1 MSDQVFW
8 ILEADINAGQFE
20 NLRVLIREM
29 VDGTQRDE
37 PGALAY
43 EWLIADDNQSLH
55 LYERYTDS
63 DAVMV
68 HQGNFAQKYA
78 ERFRMY
84 LTVTK
89 MTIYGNPSE
98 TARAAFSFGP
108 DYIRLYDGFSR

>member
-8 ILEADINAGQFE
+8 ILEADINAGRFDD
-20 NLRVLIREM
+20 LRVLIREM

-43 EWLIADDNQSLH
+43 EWLITDDNRSLH

-68 HQGNFAQKYA
+68 HRENFAQKYA
-78 ERFRMY
+78 ERFRTY

-89 MTIYGNPSE
+89 MTMYGNPSE
-98 TARAAFSFGP
+98 AVRAAFAHA
-108 DYIRLYDGFSR
+108 DYIRLHDGFSR